1 MSLSSKLL
9 EEVEKLSQN
18 EVLSLQLELLKR
30 TNVQNLRLLR
40 EKVHELLSFDLIS
53 DLPITL
59 ALNILSY
66 LDAFSLCTI
75 SQCCSRYRELAND
88 NLLWHRLCISKGYT
102 QYQSLS
108 FPESEE
114 DCHPSSPRFKVQKI
128 MKHTHFSYWK
138 VVYMK
143 STVLMQNWS
152 QGLYSVSAL
161 NAGNKEPI
169 TAMSLKNDVLV
180 TGSRD
185 GSSKIWNLKS
195 LSVTTTLKGHTDE
208 ITTIIVTEGTIL
220 SGCSDGLVRCF
231 SLISG
236 QLMWSVEVK
245 KGGIEGM
252 EYASPYLASATS
264 DQSIYVWKTEKGS
277 APIAMDTLQGHTKP
291 ITCLLVNE
299 QCVYSGSWD
308 GTIRI
313 WSIGPTSTNT
323 HVLPAHLEGVMC
335 ILILNNS
342 TLASG
347 GGDSVVKIWEPVTGQ
362 LLLSLKG
369 HNQEI
374 LCLQA
379 DDTVLASSSA
389 DSTIRIWN
397 ADKGHCVHVLENH
410 IGLVRCLLLRG
421 NYLISGGDR
430 KRINVWN
437 KETGKLLHTVHRQQN
452 LIRLLET
459 SQNQIITASP
469 NEGTMGIISY
479 W

>member
-75 SQCCSRYRELAND
+75 
-88 NLLWHRLCISKGYT
+88 K
-102 QYQSLS
+102 
-108 FPESEE
+108 SEE

-374 LCLQA
+374 VSDEVNYLDCSLLLILYIKLCLQA

-397 ADKGHCVHVLENH
+397 ADKGV
-410 IGLVRCLLLRG
+410 
-421 NYLISGGDR
+421 
-430 KRINVWN
+430 
-437 KETGKLLHTVHRQQN
+437 
-452 LIRLLET
+452 
-459 SQNQIITASP
+459 
-469 NEGTMGIISY
+469 M
-479 W
+479 

>member
-1 MSLSSKLL
+1 
-9 EEVEKLSQN
+9 
-18 EVLSLQLELLKR
+18 
-30 TNVQNLRLLR
+30 
-40 EKVHELLSFDLIS
+40 
-53 DLPITL
+53 
-59 ALNILSY
+59 
-66 LDAFSLCTI
+66 
-75 SQCCSRYRELAND
+75 
-88 NLLWHRLCISKGYT
+88 
-102 QYQSLS
+102 
-108 FPESEE
+108 
-114 DCHPSSPRFKVQKI
+114 
-128 MKHTHFSYWK
+128 
-138 VVYMK
+138 MK

-291 ITCLLVNE
+291 ITIHILQCLLVNE

-374 LCLQA
+374 VSDEVNYLDCSLLLILYIKLCLQA

-437 KETGKLLHTVHRQQN
+437 KEVLMEVAAYSTQTTKSHSFIGDKPKSDHN
-452 LIRLLET
+452 C
-459 SQNQIITASP
+459 ITQ
-469 NEGTMGIISY
+469 
-479 W
+479 